1 MGSGHLPVSGHNFK
15 MVGGDWEKSMQK
27 GDGGWIGSGAIIKFL
42 NIREESVKPEL
53 FNWLCFAGFLI
64 LLFVCDV

>member
-27 GDGGWIGSGAIIKFL
+27 GDGGGIGSGAIIKFL

-53 FNWLCFAGFLI
+53 FN
-64 LLFVCDV
+64 